1 MKARHLERVLRQALL
16 VGAPVALA
24 GCIFG
29 EEMSSCPDNGYE
41 PPRITT
47 QSVEPSLAN
56 GGALDADQCKAVCDD
71 YSKLLTC
78 VREDASSVLCIQEQ
92 LPCEGRRP
100 AGLRCA
106 ERVTS
111 SGFARYLADAAW
123 LEAASIDAFRTLRHE
138 LRAHGAPRRL
148 LRSASRGARD
158 EARHARRMRSVA
170 RRHGVAVARV
180 ERDIPPP
187 RPLVELAIEN
197 AVEGCIRETWGAL
210 VARHQGARAQD
221 RTVREAMSRIAP
233 DEARHAQLAWEIDAW
248 LAPRLAPE
256 ERRRVS
262 DARAHAL
269 AKLDREV
276 QHELAPRE
284 RASLGL
290 PDAAESRR
298 LLAALFRAL
307 PVG

>member
-1 MKARHLERVLRQALL
+1 MKARHFQRVLKRALL
-16 VGAPVALA
+16 VGAPLALA
-24 GCIFG
+24 GCIFDG
-29 EEMSSCPDNGYE
+29 ESSCPDDGYD
-41 PPRITT
+41 PPRTST
-47 QSVEPSLAN
+47 QPVDPSFAN
-56 GGALDADQCKAVCDD
+56 GGALDAAQCQAVCDD
-71 YSKLLTC
+71 LSKLLTC
-78 VREDASSVLCIQEQ
+78 VREDADSVLCIHEQ

-106 ERVTS
+106 ERVTC

-123 LEAASIDAFRTLRHE
+123 LEAASIDAFRALRRE

-158 EARHARRMRSVA
+158 EARHARRMRAVA
-170 RRHGVAVARV
+170 RRHGVAVAQV
-180 ERDIPPP
+180 ERDAPPP
-187 RPLVELAIEN
+187 RPLVELALEN
-197 AVEGCIRETWGAL
+197 AVEGCVRETWGAL
-210 VARHQGARAQD
+210 VARHQAARAQD
-221 RTVREAMSRIAP
+221 RAVREAMVRIAP

-262 DARAHAL
+262 EARASAL
-269 AKLDREV
+269 AELDREV
-276 QHELAPRE
+276 QAELAHRE

-298 LLAALFRAL
+298 LLKALFDAL
-307 PVG
+307 PCR